1 MDSMAEGHRLVIW
14 VAMWAVAFAV
24 LALFAGTTARNLAA
38 RVKAGLDGWSRSL
51 AEARAD
57 QRIWED

>member
-1 MDSMAEGHRLVIW
+1 MTSFVHLNDSKQHPGVTRVESA
-14 VAMWAVAFAV
+14 
-24 LALFAGTTARNLAA
+24 LALFAGTARNLAA

-51 AEARAD
+51 AEARAG